1 MIGKKNLERRQHIVV
16 VGLGTFGLT
25 VSSELVKKGCYV
37 TAIDRSEKIVEM
49 ASEFA
54 LDVIVADARDRKTLE
69 EAGVAEAD
77 AAIVSVGE
85 DLEASF
91 LATLHLKEF
100 GIPYIV
106 TKATSKSQGEIL
118 EKIGADRIVYPEEEM
133 AEKLVEQLF
142 HPNIINYLEL
152 TDEVGILE
160 SLTPNSFVGKTPK
173 QLSLRNKYGINLI
186 AIKRKV
192 KKKGENNIVEEV
204 MEVPSA
210 DEKIQEGDILIVIG
224 HKDYLEKFK
233 NMQREVNEPEGN

>member
-1 MIGKKNLERRQHIVV
+1 MTGKQKLEKRQRVVV

-25 VSSELVKKGCYV
+25 AASELIKKGCHV
-37 TAIDRSEKIVEM
+37 TAIDSNEKMAEI

-54 LDVIVADARDRKTLE
+54 IDVIVADARERKPLE
-69 EAGVAEAD
+69 EAGVADAD

-106 TKATSKSQGEIL
+106 TKATSKFQGEIL
-118 EKIGADRIVYPEEEM
+118 EKIGADRVIYPEEEI

-142 HPNIINYLEL
+142 HPNIINYLQL
-152 TDEVGILE
+152 TDKVSVME
-160 SLTPNSFVGKTPK
+160 SPTPDFFVGKTLK
-173 QLSLRNKYGINLI
+173 QISLRNKYGINLI
-186 AIKRKV
+186 AIKRKI
-192 KKKGENNIVEEV
+192 KKKGDNNIIEEV

-210 DEKIQEGDILIVIG
+210 EEKIQEGDILLVIG
-224 HKDYLEKFK
+224 RRDYLEKFK
-233 NMQREVNEPEGN
+233 NMQREIDEKEGD